1 MNRVYR
7 LFDVMIASGAL
18 LVAMPV
24 LAIVAVALR
33 LETPGP
39 MIFRQQRLGM
49 GKRPFTVYK
58 LRTMCAEAD
67 PTVHREYVR
76 QLVDGKER
84 QQSDGGQ
91 NLYKLVADDRITRVG
106 RVLRRLSLDEI
117 PQLYNVLRGEMSIVG
132 PRPVISYEAE
142 IYPPA
147 YDRRFQVRPGLTGL
161 WQVSGRST
169 RTYHQMV
176 MMDIEWVEQ
185 RSLRLYLSIVARTP
199 RALLGRTAA

>member
-7 LFDVMIASGAL
+7 LFDVMIAAGAL

-84 QQSDGGQ
+84 QQSDGRQ

>member
-7 LFDVMIASGAL
+7 LFDVMIAAGAL